1 MGHTWYVAQAGAV
14 LPEIADMSA
23 ELIAIIAVGA
33 TLLVGLGG
41 LIVAVALWMGGWL
54 RDVNQRLA
62 RLEGMVSGLF
72 RTPDAPA
79 PSAGD

>member
-1 MGHTWYVAQAGAV
+1 MQVGAV

-23 ELIAIIAVGA
+23 ELIAIIAVGT

-41 LIVAVALWMGGWL
+41 LIVTVALWMGSWL
-54 RDVNQRLA
+54 RDVDQRLA
-62 RLEGMVSGLF
+62 RLEGMVSSLF

-79 PSAGD
+79 PSVGD